1 MPLFDRK
8 YDKHTRPEDYIK
20 YMIDQLEHYVSVENK
35 RKADAD
41 NTIKELSK
49 KLNELKRDCEEMKQF
64 IDSIKEA
71 NNG

>member
-35 RKADAD
+35 RRIEADK
-41 NTIKELSK
+41 TIKDLTK
-49 KLNELKRDCEEMKQF
+49 QLNELRKDCEDMKRF